1 VTVPAE
7 YETVRVQKMTAPER
21 EERKII
27 PAVYQTVSKEVM
39 VEPGRMLWKRV
50 LCESNLS
57 PDIIRQIQTALI
69 EQGFNTG
76 GVDGVIGG
84 QTREAV
90 AQFQKDRDIAEG
102 GLTYET
108 LAALGITVE

>member
-1 VTVPAE
+1 
-7 YETVRVQKMTAPER
+7 
-21 EERKII
+21 
-27 PAVYQTVSKEVM
+27 VYQTVSKEVM

-69 EQGFNTG
+69 EKGFNTG

-90 AQFQKDRDIAEG
+90 AQFQKDRDMAEG

-108 LAALGITVE
+108 LEALGITVE